1 VFLSRFKHALD
12 DKGRVILPAKWRSA
26 LEGGAVVSEWP
37 RGCLAIF
44 PVDGFL
50 AVAEKVQSM
59 ATVGDDESSM
69 TLSFFSGA
77 SDVVPDKQGR
87 ISIPEHLRDY
97 AGLTGEIWLAG
108 HFDHIE
114 VWNPDLFDEKKGEG
128 TAKLHS
134 TAGIAVLRGSE

>member
-37 RGCLAIF
+37 RGCLAVF

-50 AVAEKVQSM
+50 EVARKVQSM
-59 ATVGDDESSM
+59 STVGDDESSM

-77 SDVVPDKQGR
+77 TDVVPDKQGR
-87 ISIPEHLRDY
+87 IAIPQHLREY
-97 AGLTGEIWLAG
+97 AGLTDDVWLAG

-114 VWNPDLFDEKKGEG
+114 IWNPNTFDEKKGEG

-134 TAGIAVLRGSE
+134 TAGIAVLRGNE